1 MRANNVHSTNDEGA
15 LKSKVQEAMSVYD
28 DYIKT
33 RGTNGEGQEEG
44 SPAKENV
51 ESNA

>member
-1 MRANNVHSTNDEGA
+1 MLTVVDSTNDESA

-33 RGTNGEGQEEG
+33 RSNGEGQDEG

-51 ESNA
+51 EANA